1 MIPASSSPR
10 IHGTDVIVNNQQVE
24 PLKRDRSSVGE
35 ISAIMDAD
43 DQLEEMEDV
52 HEAKNLIKT
61 LSSYVQGKIIVAED
75 QLINIQ
81 VLKGQMQEFNLVS

>member
-43 DQLEEMEDV
+43 D
-52 HEAKNLIKT
+52 
-61 LSSYVQGKIIVAED
+61 
-75 QLINIQ
+75 
-81 VLKGQMQEFNLVS
+81 